1 MTDQM
6 FFLVW
11 FLSFGLYL
19 VIYTWWIPIRTR
31 KNIEA
36 WLMSEESDS
45 TLLASLSVITGKIR
59 EQTLVDFEEFMLPQA
74 RENMQKFWAGAM
86 GNAAKKMKNSEAGS
100 QMSLLHSMTKELDS
114 QPWYIQMAASKLLPM
129 ITDAASGQTKGPRTP
144 SAPSR
149 MGLAERRT

>member
-36 WLMSEESDS
+36 WLMSEESDK
-45 TLLASLSVITGKIR
+45 TLLASLEVITSKIR
-59 EQTLVDFEEFMLPQA
+59 EQLLVDFEEFMLPQA
-74 RENMQKFWAGAM
+74 RDSFKNFWNGAM
-86 GNAAKKMKNSEAGS
+86 GNAAQELAKTDEGGQLSIM
-100 QMSLLHSMTKELDS
+100 HSMADS
-114 QPWYIQMAASKLLPM
+114 LKNESWFVQAAASKLIPL
-129 ITDAASGQTKGPRTP
+129 ITKAAENQGDATSTALKGL
-144 SAPSR
+144 
-149 MGLAERRT
+149 GLAK

>member
-36 WLMSEESDS
+36 WLMDSESDE
-45 TLLASLSVITGKIR
+45 TLLASLEVITTKIR
-59 EQTLVDFEEFMLPQA
+59 EQLLVDFEEFMLPQA
-74 RENMQKFWAGAM
+74 RDSFKNFWNGAM
-86 GNAAKKMKNSEAGS
+86 GNAAQELGKTEEGS
-100 QMSLLHSMTKELDS
+100 QLSLLHSMTEELKD
-114 QPWYIQMAASKLLPM
+114 QPWYVQAAASKLIPV
-129 ITDAASGQTKGPRTP
+129 IQKAADNQDKPKVTKLVHGKF
-144 SAPSR
+144 
-149 MGLAERRT
+149 GFD

>member
-36 WLMSEESDS
+36 WLMDSESDE
-45 TLLASLSVITGKIR
+45 TLLASLEVITTKIR
-59 EQTLVDFEEFMLPQA
+59 EQLLVDFEEFMLPQA
-74 RENMQKFWAGAM
+74 RDSFKNFWNGAM
-86 GNAAKKMKNSEAGS
+86 GNAAQELGKTDEGAQLSIMHGVAQELEGS
-100 QMSLLHSMTKELDS
+100 
-114 QPWYIQMAASKLLPM
+114 PWYVKAAASKILPM
-129 ITDAASGQTKGPRTP
+129 ISKAAEDQGNATSTPVKGL
-144 SAPSR
+144 
-149 MGLAERRT
+149 GLHK